1 MTISS
6 TLGTIFH
13 RLTIIPGQL
22 EKYVQFPGTDARNAS
37 LLHYKQG
44 EKVMEQLPS
53 HHQMILTGKQKA
65 GLIQIAKVFG
75 WDAEIIE

>member
-1 MTISS
+1 MTLAKINPS
-6 TLGTIFH
+6 FDCV
-13 RLTIIPGQL
+13 TIIPGKI

-44 EKVMEQLPS
+44 EMVMEQLPS

-65 GLIQIAKVFG
+65 GIIQIAKVFG
-75 WDAEIIE
+75 WDTRIIE